1 MAGSRIE
8 AGGSV
13 MTGWTVVSGTVG
25 WVSAGS
31 VGAAVLV
38 GARTGLAGV
47 LGATG
52 IVVDVA
58 GALEELRAVGIHTG
72 VELGAFGVTVCE
84 SVFGVAAFSLGLVML
99 VGASAGIEGIGRL
112 ISAVSNDTDPIKPSA
127 IEARPPA
134 LALTIGNG
142 WVMVNI

>member
-1 MAGSRIE
+1 
-8 AGGSV
+8 
-13 MTGWTVVSGTVG
+13 
-25 WVSAGS
+25 
-31 VGAAVLV
+31 
-38 GARTGLAGV
+38 
-47 LGATG
+47 
-52 IVVDVA
+52 
-58 GALEELRAVGIHTG
+58 
-72 VELGAFGVTVCE
+72 
-84 SVFGVAAFSLGLVML
+84 ML